1 MNEKADDKTLQTVQR
16 LADREAIRDVLMRYS
31 RGVDRHDLAALKS
44 CYHPD
49 SYDDHGHFKGNGQ
62 EFAEYILGSLVQR
75 THHTSHTVLNHV
87 IEMDK
92 DPDRAHAESY
102 GVAYLRRTDDKG
114 AEWLDIFSGRYVDV
128 FSRRAGEW
136 RILSRTVVHD
146 WSFSQRLD
154 PGSSFPLQISNFIQG
169 QRGGSDFVYQ
179 SREGK
184 FPQPVPR
191 RG

>member
-1 MNEKADDKTLQTVQR
+1 MDEKTLQR
-16 LADREAIRDVLMRYS
+16 LADRDAIRDVLMRYS
-31 RGVDRHDLAALKS
+31 RGVDRHDVAALKS

-62 EFAEYILGSLVQR
+62 EFADYILGSLAQR

-87 IEMDK
+87 IELDDK

-102 GVAYLRRTDDKG
+102 GVAYLRRTDAK
-114 AEWLDIFSGRYVDV
+114 AEEWLDIFAGRYVDV
-128 FSRRAGEW
+128 FTWRAGEW

-154 PGSSFPLQISNFIQG
+154 PGSSFPLQISNFVQG
-169 QRGGSDFVYQ
+169 QRNSSDFVYQ
-179 SREGK
+179 SRQGK
-184 FPQPVPR
+184 FPQPVAKKP
-191 RG
+191 G